1 MWEALNIKECRQ
13 KTTFD
18 LLEGGQ
24 KILGIVD
31 FPAVQNPSNSAHPS
45 TFFGGKSV
53 EVYLSPLKL
62 PLSLGV

>member
-45 TFFGGKSV
+45 IFFEENQLRHTF
-53 EVYLSPLKL
+53 PH
-62 PLSLGV
+62 